1 MACFDA
7 SLEHLLQFAVGA
19 SQDAVCDIVK
29 RYRNHQALAVAEYD
43 ELAKIP
49 SVGADAAMLIR
60 IAYSLSVRA
69 EIESELSHSKLVADI
84 QIENI
89 EKAISRVEIAEA
101 EAEAEAEKSSSL
113 DEEPLEI
120 PDINNGTY

>member
-1 MACFDA
+1 MSALTTLKEFHAELVSERDA
-7 SLEHLLQFAVGA
+7 LENVDVD
-19 SQDAVCDIVK
+19 SKVK
-29 RYRNHQALAVAEYD
+29 EKLAEIEV
-43 ELAKIP
+43 
-49 SVGADAAMLIR
+49 
-60 IAYSLSVRA
+60 SVRA

-84 QIENI
+84 QIKNI